1 MLGRT
6 FPKLSE
12 KLFLGPGTA
21 GKRKVLSCGLKN
33 GWSFPG
39 REQGWGEG
47 VEAKINK
54 ERRRE
59 RHKVPLGGQVVKFQE
74 MMVQG
79 GW

>member
-1 MLGRT
+1 MGG
-6 FPKLSE
+6 LSQ
-12 KLFLGPGTA
+12 A
-21 GKRKVLSCGLKN
+21 GSRG
-33 GWSFPG
+33 
-39 REQGWGEG
+39 GEG

-54 ERRRE
+54 GRRQK